1 MDSRK
6 LLGFAIGVL
15 LFLATLLFGTFA
27 FYSWKSGNTDVTFN
41 IGDSYFYCETGQNV
55 SETGLAP
62 VLDYQSTTSKYTFKV
77 NNIGKSDTKFSVT
90 LNISEISESL
100 KSTSLKYK
108 LMVDKTG
115 SSSTCDTSSN
125 CTEAA
130 SGDFS
135 KMKKGINTIAPSIDL
150 PNNSRYQYYLFI
162 YIDGNMQNDTSMQ
175 SGTLKMAI
183 EVCDIIV
190 TLDYNGGN
198 VVDNKEYIKVAS
210 LYTGLPDSVSRNT
223 SNVTYDT
230 AGGSSVSN
238 DSVSYTFAG
247 WYLENTFKNKVTAST
262 EVKSTINHTLYAKWN
277 PSKTVTLPTTTK
289 TGYTF
294 AGWYNGSSYVGA
306 AGGSY
311 NPSTSVTLTAH
322 WNANKYTVTLDN
334 QGATTAG
341 TTSVSATYGNA
352 MPSISVPS
360 KSYKVTYNYNGN
372 GQSNTSVN
380 FNYSFGGYYTSTNG
394 GGTQYYK
401 TDGTSYRNYNISSNS
416 TLYAKWTSSPITLPN
431 PTRTGYTFNG
441 WYDESGTKIADG
453 GASYTPKANITLVA
467 HWSVNVYKVTLDNQ
481 SATVAGTKEV
491 YYQYNT
497 SKTVNGVIC
506 YYYTD
511 SSLSSCLTSGTTIT
525 NPSKTGYTFGGYY
538 TSTNGGGTNYINTSG
553 TFINNLYQTAGNRT
567 LYAKWTLS
575 QFQVTYDYATNGGT
589 SATKTSAMMDYGAS
603 IDLSPIA
610 TKSGW
615 TFVGWN
621 TNKDATS
628 KLSSLT
634 MGTSQV
640 TLYAIYKKTGQVTF
654 NLNGNASFTYN
665 NTKYTSTTAI
675 DLCTMYNRATTCTA
689 SVTMPTITASSN
701 TPTIIG
707 WSNASGTHTASY
719 TSGQTNVTLTSGTTW
734 YAQTQKASV
743 QGKVTFNPNGN
754 TAFTYGG
761 TQYTSTTSIN
771 LCAIGATYNGT
782 SQATTCTASVTM
794 PTITAS
800 SNTPTIIGWSNAS
813 GTHTASYTSGQT
825 NVTLTSGTT
834 WYAQTQKAAV
844 QGKVTFNPNG
854 NAAFTYG
861 GTKYTSTTSINLCTI
876 GATYN
881 GTSQASTCTASVTM
895 PTITALSNTPTIIGW
910 SNASGTHSA
919 SYTSGQT
926 NVTLTSGTTWY
937 AQTQKVAV
945 TLSASF
951 NANGAT
957 LSSTTSQSCTLGV
970 VYNGA
975 SQATSCTVS
984 APTITRSGYTV
995 VGFNTS
1001 ASSISNH
1008 SAYSTSTGKITLTTS
1023 LNGVTWYAVTY
1034 QSISASFNYY
1044 NSGIKST
1051 SANCN
1056 RYNTSTSC
1064 TVTVPLSTFNTTKS
1078 QYGGSYVGYG
1088 AVNTVGTN
1096 TSSTTSISG
1105 NTTYYVSYRGNVT
1118 EYYQNTSRTIYRNS
1132 YFTSTS
1138 AMSTVLST
1146 SNTGTSSYSPSS
1158 YTKDSVTWS
1167 WYGYATSSS
1176 TGTRTYSSVSV
1187 AAPTTT
1193 TTLYTLYSRNV
1204 IATFYY
1210 SGGSGIATTNGSG
1223 TQIANYT
1230 GSVVS
1235 NGSIS
1240 IPGTVSS
1247 SKGPNSSTYSGV
1259 STSKS
1264 STTTTTPTT
1273 ANTTYYAV
1281 YLGKWTATYTKGS
1294 NVSSIGSTSNS
1305 CNNYYTTNTSSYSGS
1320 NCSVTLPTIT
1330 VGSDYVALGWYN
1342 SSSNLIGQP
1351 GGQVTLS
1358 SNQTFTAKAR
1368 NLKADELYY
1377 DNSNTGEDCDTAQC
1391 MIDKIDELLQ

>member
-77 NNIGKSDTKFSVT
+77 NNIGKADTKFSVT

-125 CTEAA
+125 CTEVA

-198 VVDNKEYIKVAS
+198 IVDNKEYIKVAS

-230 AGGSSVSN
+230 VGGSSVSN
-238 DSVSYTFAG
+238 DSVSYTFDG

-277 PSKTVTLPTTTK
+277 PSKTVILPTTTK

-294 AGWYNGSSYVGA
+294 TGWYNGSSYVGA

-322 WNANKYTVTLDN
+322 WSANKYTVTLDN
-334 QGATTAG
+334 QGGTTAG

-401 TDGTSYRNYNISSNS
+401 TDGTSYRNYNIASNT

-431 PTRTGYTFNG
+431 LTWTGYTFNG
-441 WYDESGTKIADG
+441 WYNESGTKIADG
-453 GASYTPKANITLVA
+453 GASYTPTSNITLVA
-467 HWSVNVYKVTLDNQ
+467 HWSANVYKVTLDNQ

-491 YYQYNT
+491 YYQYNA

-525 NPSKTGYTFGGYY
+525 SPSKTGYTFGGYY
-538 TSTNGGGTNYINTSG
+538 TSTNGGGTNYINSSG
-553 TFINNLYQTAGNRT
+553 TFINNLYKTAGNRT

-589 SATKTSAMMDYGAS
+589 SATKTSAMVDYGAS
-603 IDLSPIA
+603 IDLSPTA

-615 TFVGWN
+615 AFVGWN

-734 YAQTQKASV
+734 YAQTQKA
-743 QGKVTFNPNGN
+743 
-754 TAFTYGG
+754 
-761 TQYTSTTSIN
+761 
-771 LCAIGATYNGT
+771 
-782 SQATTCTASVTM
+782 
-794 PTITAS
+794 
-800 SNTPTIIGWSNAS
+800 
-813 GTHTASYTSGQT
+813 
-825 NVTLTSGTT
+825 
-834 WYAQTQKAAV
+834 
-844 QGKVTFNPNG
+844 
-854 NAAFTYG
+854 
-861 GTKYTSTTSINLCTI
+861 
-876 GATYN
+876 
-881 GTSQASTCTASVTM
+881 
-895 PTITALSNTPTIIGW
+895 
-910 SNASGTHSA
+910 
-919 SYTSGQT
+919 
-926 NVTLTSGTTWY
+926 
-937 AQTQKVAV
+937 AV

-957 LSSTTSQSCTLGV
+957 LSSTTSQSCTLEV

-1001 ASSISNH
+1001 ASSTSNH

-1023 LNGVTWYAVTY
+1023 LNGITWYAVTY
-1034 QSISASFNYY
+1034 QSISASFYYY

-1204 IATFYY
+1204 
-1210 SGGSGIATTNGSG
+1210 
-1223 TQIANYT
+1223 
-1230 GSVVS
+1230 
-1235 NGSIS
+1235 
-1240 IPGTVSS
+1240 
-1247 SKGPNSSTYSGV
+1247 
-1259 STSKS
+1259 
-1264 STTTTTPTT
+1264 
-1273 ANTTYYAV
+1273 
-1281 YLGKWTATYTKGS
+1281 TATYTKGS

-1305 CNNYYTTNTSSYSGS
+1305 CSNYYTTNTSSYSGS
-1320 NCSVTLPTIT
+1320 SCSVTLPTIT
-1330 VGSDYVALGWYN
+1330 VGTDYVALGWYN
-1342 SSSNLIGQP
+1342 SSDNLIGQP

-1368 NLKADELYY
+1368 NLKASDLSY
-1377 DNSNTGEDCDTAQC
+1377 DNSNTGVDCDDAQC
-1391 MIDKIDELLQ
+1391 MIDKMDSFLPRGANSITYDNSNTGADCNDVQCMIDEVDKLFQ